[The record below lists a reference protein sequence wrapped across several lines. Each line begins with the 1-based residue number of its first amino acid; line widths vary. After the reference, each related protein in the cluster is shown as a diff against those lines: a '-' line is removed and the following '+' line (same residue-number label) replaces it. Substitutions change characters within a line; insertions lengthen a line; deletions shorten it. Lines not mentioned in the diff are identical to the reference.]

1 MRPDIHS
8 STIYN
13 NQDMETTY
21 MSINRWMDKEDVIHT
36 YHGILLNHKK
46 KLNNAIP
53 FVATWMDLEIIV
65 LSKISQTNAIW
76 CHSGGIKKKKKDT
89 KNLSMKHK
97 QIHRHRKQTYNYQ
110 KEKEGKG

>member
-1 MRPDIHS
+1 
-8 STIYN
+8 
-13 NQDMETTY
+13 
-21 MSINRWMDKEDVIHT
+21 MDKEDVIHT

-46 KLNNAIP
+46 ELNNAIP

-65 LSKISQTNAIW
+65 LSKISQRQMPYDVTHRWNQ
-76 CHSGGIKKKKKDT
+76 KKKKDT
-89 KNLSMKHK
+89 KNLSIKHK